1 VNIDFGIVKKYFSD
15 RGFGFVT
22 RTFLSSRQSE
32 VFFHIRNVKKTRAD
46 LAEKLGKYE
55 PTDSIWFWYDTE
67 ITSKGEQVLGIVDS
81 GEIHNLDFDNLP
93 TIIDKIEVIWA
104 DVDSNMPDWLQE
116 VTLDLLGIDR
126 VEELSLERDALEKEI
141 RKIEKKRQ
149 KEIRKVEKKRQKQLK
164 KEKIQKD
171 IEEKEFEQLVVEMKV
186 LGITESKYVSRYI
199 MSNKLGH
206 KYKNISGIVKMEHDG
221 TVWDFKG
228 GFPPEIYARLCNELG
243 LRNQGTR
250 ARALSFKAFKDL

>member
-22 RTFLSSRQSE
+22 RTFLSSCQSE

-46 LAEKLGKYE
+46 LAEKLTKYE
-55 PTDSIWFWYDTE
+55 STDSIWFWYDTE
-67 ITSKGEQVLGIVDS
+67 ITSKGEQVHRILDS
-81 GEIHNLDFDNLP
+81 GEIQKMDFDNLP
-93 TIIDKIEVIWA
+93 KIIDRIEVIWA

-116 VTLDLLGIDR
+116 VTLDLLGTDR
-126 VEELSLERDALEKEI
+126 VEELSLERDVLEKEI

-164 KEKIQKD
+164 KVKIQKD
-171 IEEKEFEQLVVEMKV
+171 IEEKEFEQLVAEMKV
-186 LGITESKYVSRYI
+186 LGITESKDVSRHI
-199 MSNKLGH
+199 MRNKLGH

-228 GFPPEIYARLCNELG
+228 GFPPQIYARLCNELG

>member
-22 RTFLSSRQSE
+22 RTFLSSCQSE

-46 LAEKLGKYE
+46 LAEKLTKYE
-55 PTDSIWFWYDTE
+55 STDSIWFWYDTE
-67 ITSKGEQVLGIVDS
+67 ITSKGEQVHRILDS
-81 GEIHNLDFDNLP
+81 GEIQKMDFDNLP
-93 TIIDKIEVIWA
+93 KIIDRIEVIWA

-116 VTLDLLGIDR
+116 VTLDLLGTDR
-126 VEELSLERDALEKEI
+126 VEELSLERDVLEKEI

-149 KEIRKVEKKRQKQLK
+149 KQLK
-164 KEKIQKD
+164 KVKIQKD
-171 IEEKEFEQLVVEMKV
+171 IEEKEFEQLVAEMKV
-186 LGITESKYVSRYI
+186 LGITESKDVSRHI
-199 MSNKLGH
+199 MRNKLGH

-228 GFPPEIYARLCNELG
+228 GFPPQIYARLCNELG